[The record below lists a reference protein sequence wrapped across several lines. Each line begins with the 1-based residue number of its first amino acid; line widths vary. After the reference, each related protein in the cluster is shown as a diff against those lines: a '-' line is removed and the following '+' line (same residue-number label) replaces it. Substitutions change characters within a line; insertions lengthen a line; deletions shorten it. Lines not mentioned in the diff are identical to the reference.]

1 MKGRTFKF
9 SDVVW
14 QVSTQ
19 GFESQR
25 NFREKNPICWKKTHL
40 EVMHHILLE
49 MLHVGLELTSWSW
62 LVILWTTSLY
72 RPIHQLCIPVYD
84 WLVVLSVLSHFVDD
98 PFCPQMGSSLIM
110 CMLKIVQKSVLQW
123 DVPWLPAFL
132 ETSSNLTIFEWE
144 SFQKT
149 IKHFRW
155 MMGVTCGTPRCWKL
169 RWGWRPLKVEYSSLK
184 EEDFYFPS

>member
-9 SDVVW
+9 SELFGRCRPKFW
-14 QVSTQ
+14 KPTEFP
-19 GFESQR
+19 GEES
-25 NFREKNPICWKKTHL
+25 ESDLLKKKTHL

-62 LVILWTTSLY
+62 LITFWTTMY
-72 RPIHQLCIPVYD
+72 K
-84 WLVVLSVLSHFVDD
+84 FVSTNPSATG

-110 CMLKIVQKSVLQW
+110 CMLKSVQKSVLQV

-132 ETSSNLTIFEWE
+132 ETSSNLTIFEWD

-155 MMGVTCGTPRCWKL
+155 MMGVTSGTPRCWKF
-169 RWGWRPLKVEYSSLK
+169 RWSWKPLNVDDSSLK
-184 EEDFYFPS
+184 EEDFYFTS

>member
-1 MKGRTFKF
+1 MKGRNFKLQSCLAGVNPRF
-9 SDVVW
+9 WKPTEFPGKESDLLKKNSSWSDAPYIVGNASCW
-14 QVSTQ
+14 SWTDKLKLAGYIMNYKFVST
-19 GFESQR
+19 
-25 NFREKNPICWKKTHL
+25 NPSAMYTC
-40 EVMHHILLE
+40 VR
-49 MLHVGLELTSWSW
+49 LT
-62 LVILWTTSLY
+62 
-72 RPIHQLCIPVYD
+72 RR
-84 WLVVLSVLSHFVDD
+84 SVLSHFVDD